1 MEILLKQTHAYS
13 VMRCT
18 HSVQHRR
25 CRLHPMGQLS
35 TCNVHTPECSICLCR
50 NDAGSVSLD
59 CGHVFHDQCI
69 SHWFET
75 IRRCPMCRHYTK
87 PTKIRIMY
95 HPGAPRLD
103 HVWIRPILEDLVQ
116 QEILLTDMVYIA
128 SSGEL
133 VQSNG
138 EFIMY
143 LWGAEPH
150 PVSS

>member
-1 MEILLKQTHAYS
+1 
-13 VMRCT
+13 
-18 HSVQHRR
+18 
-25 CRLHPMGQLS
+25 
-35 TCNVHTPECSICLCR
+35 
-50 NDAGSVSLD
+50 
-59 CGHVFHDQCI
+59 
-69 SHWFET
+69 
-75 IRRCPMCRHYTK
+75 MCRHYTK